1 MIIIA
6 FVAGVIAGISPCIV
20 PVLPVVFAA
29 GATSSATDDGPGR
42 SWRRALSIVGGLVLS
57 FSLLVLF
64 GSEVI
69 SLLHLPEQ
77 LLRDLGI
84 ALLVVVGVGL
94 LVPSV
99 GEYLE
104 RPFARVTG
112 HLPSRS
118 SGGFVI
124 GLALGLVFVPCAGPV
139 LAAITVLGATHH
151 LSLAT
156 IAVTFAFAAGA
167 ALPLLFVALS
177 GERLVVRVRSL
188 RDHAALVRRIGGAVM
203 VVMAIVISTNALT
216 FLQRDV
222 PGYASALQ
230 RSVEGSSSIRHQLAD
245 LKGATQGSLSSCNP
259 SGSALISCGAA
270 PNFAGVTAWLN
281 TPGDRPLTMT
291 GLRGKVVLIDFWTYS
306 CINCQRSLPHVEAWW
321 KRYEPYGLEVVGVH
335 TPEFAFEHV
344 VSNVAASAVSLGV
357 KYPVAVDD
365 DYATWNAYNNEY
377 WPAEYLIDAKGVVR
391 HVDFGE
397 GDYAQ
402 TEGLIRRLLVDA
414 HPGIA
419 LPPPTSVANLT
430 PTEATNPESYV
441 GYHWGL
447 EYLQSPVG
455 PVDDR
460 ATRYRFPPSLS
471 PASFALAGVWT
482 IHAEEATAGTA
493 ASLELNYFA
502 RDVYLVMGGHGTVQ
516 VSAGAGSA
524 PTTIHVD
531 GVPRLYT
538 LAQFHSEENGTMVLH
553 VSRGVEAFDFTF
565 G

>member
-1 MIIIA
+1 MIVIA
-6 FVAGVIAGISPCIV
+6 FVAGVIAGISPCII

-29 GATSSATDDGPGR
+29 GATSPIDGGDLR
-42 SWRRALSIVGGLVLS
+42 GAWRRPVSIVAGLVLS

-69 SLLHLPEQ
+69 SLLHLPQQ

-84 ALLVVVGVGL
+84 AMLMVVGIGL
-94 LVPSV
+94 LVPRV

-104 RPFARVTG
+104 RPFARVMG

-156 IAVTFAFAAGA
+156 IVVTFAFAAGS
-167 ALPLLFVALS
+167 ALPLLFIALS
-177 GERLVVRVRSL
+177 GERLVGRVRSL
-188 RDHAALVRRIGGAVM
+188 REHAPVVRRVGGAVM
-203 VVMAIVISTNALT
+203 VVMAVLISTNALA

-222 PGYASALQ
+222 PGYTSALQ
-230 RSVEGSSSIRHQLAD
+230 RSLEGSSSVRRQLAE
-245 LKGATQGSLSSCNP
+245 LKGASQGSLSSCNP
-259 SGSALISCGAA
+259 SASTLIACGTA
-270 PNFAGVTAWLN
+270 PNFAGITAWLN
-281 TPGDRPLTMT
+281 TPGERPLTMS
-291 GLRGKVVLIDFWTYS
+291 GLRGKVVLVDFWTYS

-321 KRYEPYGLEVVGVH
+321 KRYERYGLEVVGVH

-344 VSNVAASAVSLGV
+344 VGNVAASASSLGV
-357 KYPVAVDD
+357 SYPVAVDD
-365 DYATWNAYNNEY
+365 NYSTWNAYSNEY

-397 GDYAQ
+397 GGYTQ
-402 TEGLIRRLLVDA
+402 TEQLIRTLLVDA
-414 HPGIA
+414 RPGLV

-447 EYLQSPVG
+447 EYLQSPIG

-460 ATRYRFPPSLS
+460 ATRYRYPSTLS

-482 IHAEEATAGTA
+482 IHAEEATAGRG
-493 ASLELNYFA
+493 ASLELSYFA
-502 RDVYLVMGGHGTVQ
+502 RDVYLVMGGRGPVQ
-516 VSAGAGSA
+516 VTTGDGT
-524 PTTIHVD
+524 TTIRVN

-538 LAQFHSEENGTMVLH
+538 LAHFSSEANGTMVLH
-553 VSRGVEAFDFTF
+553 VAPGVEAFDFTF